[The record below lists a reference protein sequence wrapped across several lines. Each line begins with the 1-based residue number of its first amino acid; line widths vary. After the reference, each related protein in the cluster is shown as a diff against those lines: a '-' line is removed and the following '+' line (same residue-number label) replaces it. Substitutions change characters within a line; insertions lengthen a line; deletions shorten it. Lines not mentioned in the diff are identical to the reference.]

1 MSFFPNY
8 METIS
13 ILIIYTSWTACVTKS
28 EIYIR
33 VPPFTYSVTASA
45 TEPNMVNL
53 PFHISA
59 SEVITPSDLD
69 SALIPLNKGTRDAE
83 DSRMLVARNHG
94 IPPLAI
100 WANTSENFVLTC
112 QRRNTCQDTLQ
123 CCKNERIMLKL
134 LAYFII
140 KCLETR
146 SKEPC
151 SSCLGFLEQ

>member
-33 VPPFTYSVTASA
+33 VPPPFTYSVTASA

-94 IPPLAI
+94 ILPLAI
-100 WANTSENFVLTC
+100 WANTSWPVYNSTPNAATKPIIASLPLILSGTGPLNENKSENFVLTC
-112 QRRNTCQDTLQ
+112 QRRNTCQDTLT
-123 CCKNERIMLKL
+123 ML
-134 LAYFII
+134 
-140 KCLETR
+140 
-146 SKEPC
+146 
-151 SSCLGFLEQ
+151 